1 VNRRVWIVGPNG
13 DINPGLYRAQLERGG
28 RFVPVRCWIEAGDR
42 DPDTGELLSDELTY
56 LEVDG
61 RRVDPFAPG
70 YFLMG
75 EPVGQQEFNAMSKEP
90 ARQEPSAAFDP
101 TRHPSPF

>member
-1 VNRRVWIVGPNG
+1 VNRRVWIIGPGG
-13 DINPGLYRAQLERGG
+13 DVHPGLYKARLERGG
-28 RFVPVRCWIEAGDR
+28 RYVPVRCWIEAGDR
-42 DPDTGELLSDELTY
+42 DPDTGELVSDEITY

-61 RRVDPFAPG
+61 RRVNPFTPG

-75 EPVGQQEFNAMSKEP
+75 EPVTQQEFNKLAKEP
-90 ARQEPSAAFDP
+90 APVEREQTFDP